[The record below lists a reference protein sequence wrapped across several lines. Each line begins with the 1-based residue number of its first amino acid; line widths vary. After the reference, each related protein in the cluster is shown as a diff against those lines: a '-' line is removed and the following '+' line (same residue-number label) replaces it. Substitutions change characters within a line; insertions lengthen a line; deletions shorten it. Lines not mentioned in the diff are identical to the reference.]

1 MENKNEFKKFV
12 IKIFSCYYRFDDIIK
27 IEDFDFDNYLSDVLY
42 ITLIGTKP
50 WSIMFD
56 KVDEFITDQKDLLL
70 MDLSIKYYLALKN
83 MMPFSKGLY
92 IL

>member
-1 MENKNEFKKFV
+1 MRRFV
-12 IKIFSCYYRFDDIIK
+12 HNFDWHK
-27 IEDFDFDNYLSDVLY
+27 TMVY
-42 ITLIGTKP
+42 
-50 WSIMFD
+50 MFD

-70 MDLSIKYYLALKN
+70 MDLNIKYYLALKN

>member
-1 MENKNEFKKFV
+1 
-12 IKIFSCYYRFDDIIK
+12 
-27 IEDFDFDNYLSDVLY
+27 
-42 ITLIGTKP
+42 
-50 WSIMFD
+50 MFD

-70 MDLSIKYYLALKN
+70 MDLNIKYYLALKN